1 MSRWFR
7 WYRGTTENPK
17 FRLAARNGKVTL
29 VTVMAVWQCILEDAA
44 SENHRGICEKREDF
58 IAAALDLD
66 DDGTVERALRGLEYV
81 GLLSVGTGAITVVD
95 WQKWQYE
102 QDVSDPTNAERQ
114 RRFKDRKRNEN
125 ASVTGGNGRVTVGK
139 RPDTDTDTERK
150 KEEPS
155 VLERASAPQPR
166 KASPKARGSRI
177 APDWSPSPDDRQSAR
192 SEGMPEAEIDRTA
205 AKFRDFWTGKAGASG
220 VKLDWPATWRN
231 WVRSDCE
238 KRGWTPIAQTAT
250 GPPPTNGWRPG
261 LPTDAELRA
270 KYARLK
276 NPEPDDD
283 YAPTH

>member
-114 RRFKDRKRNEN
+114 RRFKDRKRDEN

-139 RPDTDTDTERK
+139 RPDTDTDTDTDTERK
-150 KEEPS
+150 IDNPIYLKKAAREIEPARPVAKPFPS
-155 VLERASAPQPR
+155 DGSIQYGDFAEISR
-166 KASPKARGSRI
+166 KAKPGIDPDVVAQAFRRFCKGADPPIPFDDPRI
-177 APDWSPSPDDRQSAR
+177 AKRF
-192 SEGMPEAEIDRTA
+192 EGF
-205 AKFRDFWTGKAGASG
+205 AKSHRITG
-220 VKLDWPATWRN
+220 
-231 WVRSDCE
+231 
-238 KRGWTPIAQTAT
+238 
-250 GPPPTNGWRPG
+250 
-261 LPTDAELRA
+261 
-270 KYARLK
+270 
-276 NPEPDDD
+276 
-283 YAPTH
+283 H